1 MGIEFKKNDK
11 LTKIIT
17 AILVGIL
24 LLVVFIP
31 VNKNNGMSST
41 TAETMNIADCTDFE
55 MYSEYYEARLTEI
68 LEDSYGEGTM
78 NVMVRISAYNNQD
91 TTYISYND
99 NNEVTVDGVLIVA
112 DVKMITASTPSTA
125 PRIRSSTIINDFTK
139 KINEGRSNIP
149 PSTLMCLVILVHILV
164 CL

>member
-112 DVKMITASTPSTA
+112 DVKSEQAVSDITFAVCALFDLPAHKVAVMIK
-125 PRIRSSTIINDFTK
+125 N
-139 KINEGRSNIP
+139 
-149 PSTLMCLVILVHILV
+149 
-164 CL
+164 